1 MTLQE
6 ICATATAVILSLG
19 GGSAIVVGVSSWLG
33 KVWANHILEDEK
45 AKHQKE
51 IEGYKSEL
59 QKELERL
66 NAIQDKALYI
76 SKVQYDNEY
85 RIYQEIW
92 QKLHKCTVASVR
104 LYPGYEEMPTDKEEL
119 KKYQEGKYNNFVDH
133 YNGFTA
139 AIEEHAPFYR
149 DDFYTAFA
157 GIRETCHEMGVIF
170 KQEEFDKKYNATFAA
185 LRNEPMSAEDRRRT
199 RELRAEIS
207 KKKEQLAK
215 DIREYL
221 LSLKLRE

>member
-1 MTLQE
+1 MNLQE
-6 ICATATAVILSLG
+6 IFATAGAVVVSLG
-19 GGSAIVVGVSSWLG
+19 GGGAIVVGISSWLG
-33 KVWANHILEDEK
+33 KVWANRILENQK
-45 AKHQKE
+45 AEHQKE

-104 LYPGYEEMPTDKEEL
+104 LYPGYEEMPIDKEERE
-119 KKYQEGKYNNFVDH
+119 KYQEEKYRNFVDH

-139 AIEEHAPFYR
+139 AIEEYAPFYR

-157 GIRETCHEMGVIF
+157 ELRQACHEMGDIF

-185 LRNEPMSAEDRRRT
+185 LRDEPMSIEDRRRT
-199 RELRAEIS
+199 MELRKEIS
-207 KKKEQLAK
+207 TKKEQLAK
-215 DIREYL
+215 EIREYL
-221 LSLKLRE
+221 RSLQLRE